1 MNAQVK
7 RNVRRFAAVLVEA
20 KARLEPNNLADFYQ
34 SLLERIEQIAG
45 RREKEN
51 DERRIAETVVSA
63 VFEVEEERG
72 SLSCVLA

>member
-1 MNAQVK
+1 MNAQAE